1 MTGFTWTVEI
11 DGTDIAGMVM
21 ETGTITYGRTDVFDQ
36 PTLPICSLDLITQDT
51 DPRVAALY
59 PEFSLG
65 QILGTSGFTDG
76 YSDTYAGPSSRLGVM
91 VPVTVAVGTDSGFT
105 DTYVDEYAGYNAVRF
120 TGLVQAIDY
129 APDLIR
135 LTVLPPV
142 EAWGRL
148 EVGGTDDSTQ
158 IPVEA
163 DTARIQRLCDEAGV
177 DITIHGSAGPDVRAI
192 PVNTNPSA
200 LLAQVQD
207 VAATARGLFY
217 VDRTG
222 AAHYRTA
229 ANLAVTYLSTDAV
242 TLPPGATPLGGFTMS
257 LDASMV
263 RTHVIIEYGEPDGV
277 TNLRPFVTATDTDL
291 EAAGYGRREY
301 RGTVDLDVEADAQ
314 DYADAVLAQFAPT
327 WEVPAVQVDMV
338 DSTDAEIGA
347 MVGLDLGAW
356 ASMPAFLPGSPVV
369 EYAAPVLGYTES
381 LSTNA
386 WAITWHLSPS
396 TIHVYPL
403 GASA

>member
-11 DGTDIAGMVM
+11 DGTDIAGMVQ

-36 PTLPICSLDLITQDT
+36 PALPVCSLDLITQDT
-51 DPRVAALY
+51 DARVAALY

-65 QILGTSGFTDG
+65 RMLGVSGYTDG
-76 YSDTYAGPSSRLGVM
+76 YADVYAGPSSRLGVM
-91 VPVTVAVGTDSGFT
+91 VPVVVAVSTDSGYV
-105 DTYVDEYAGYNAVRF
+105 DTYVDTYAGDYSVRF
-120 TGLVQAIDY
+120 TGNVQAIDY

-142 EAWGRL
+142 EAWARL
-148 EVGGTDDSTQ
+148 EVGGTDDTTP
-158 IPVEA
+158 IPVES

-177 DITIHGSAGPDVRAI
+177 TITIHGSAGPDIRAI

-200 LLAQVQD
+200 LLEQVQD
-207 VAATARGLFY
+207 VATTARGLFY
-217 VDRTG
+217 VDRSG

-229 ANLAVTYLSTDAV
+229 ANLAATFSSSDAV
-242 TLPPGATPLGGFTMS
+242 TLPPDVTPLGGFTMS
-257 LDASMV
+257 LDASGV

-277 TNLRPFVTATDTDL
+277 TNLRPFVTATDAGL
-291 EAAGYGRREY
+291 EAAGYGIREY
-301 RGTVDLDVEADAQ
+301 RGSVQLDTEADAQ

-327 WEVPAVQVDMV
+327 WEMPAVEVDLADAT
-338 DSTDAEIGA
+338 DSEIGA
-347 MVGLDLGAW
+347 MIGLDLGAW
-356 ASMPAFLPGSPVV
+356 ASMPTFLPGSPVT
-369 EYAAPVLGYTES
+369 EYQAPVLGYTEN

-396 TIHVYPL
+396 TLPVYPRN
-403 GASA
+403 